1 MDSNGMIPLP
11 NHMDFEAMLKPRGTR
26 PSNQDLIDPLPT
38 YAPWVVVSFSAKWC
52 GPCQKLDKKSLVAA
66 IPAVKWY
73 AVDVD
78 ENDTTL
84 GYCGLKSIPS
94 FVIIKDGVFKD
105 RKSGAGSV
113 EEILTWLHSNG
124 VPFETN

>member
-1 MDSNGMIPLP
+1 MDSNGMTPLP

-26 PSNQDLIDPLPT
+26 PSNQDLIDPRPT
-38 YAPWVVVSFSAKWC
+38 YASWVVVSFSSKWC
-52 GPCQKLDKKSLVAA
+52 GPCQKLDKKLLVKHT
-66 IPAVKWY
+66 PGVKWY